1 MGQSVVST
9 GVGGQTARA
18 VLLAPTGDFGSRLL
32 PKCSRAVLHRS
43 IQTGCF
49 VPPVHPRLGKR
60 SVGRWSGE
68 QWQWVAT
75 CVGGE
80 ELAEVVVERAVL

>member
-49 VPPVHPRLGKR
+49 VPPVAPEIK
-60 SVGRWSGE
+60 
-68 QWQWVAT
+68 
-75 CVGGE
+75 
-80 ELAEVVVERAVL
+80 

>member
-18 VLLAPTGDFGSRLL
+18 VLLVPTGDLGSRLL

-49 VPPVHPRLGKR
+49 VPPVAPEIRLICSIFCRSLHPAASILR
-60 SVGRWSGE
+60 
-68 QWQWVAT
+68 
-75 CVGGE
+75 
-80 ELAEVVVERAVL
+80 